1 MIPDAASTFAPLVDR
16 AFAFI
21 FAVTMGMVV
30 LVTVLMVY
38 FAVRYHRSRN
48 PEPTDIP
55 SNLALEITWVV
66 IPGILAMAIF
76 FFGWEGYRAMRTV
89 PPGAM
94 PVRVIAEQW
103 AWHFEYPNGKTV
115 KELRVPVNTPV
126 VLHMTSRDV
135 IHSLYIPAF
144 RVKEDVVP
152 GMETQLWFQADRV
165 GTYRLFCAEYCGAG
179 HSSMMSQVVV
189 LSQDAYRS
197 WYESHEPGEEET
209 TTPVAEGK
217 KLFEDQGCSGCHSVD
232 GLHGIG
238 PTLQSLA
245 GHSVTVTT
253 GGKMRDVVADDAYL
267 RRSILDPEADLVRGF
282 QPIMPAF
289 RGRLSDE
296 EVTQLVAFIKSLKA
310 P

>member
-1 MIPDAASTFAPLVDR
+1 MIPAAASTFAPLVDR

-21 FAVTMGMVV
+21 FAVTIGMVV

-55 SNLALEITWVV
+55 SNLGLEITWVV
-66 IPGILAMAIF
+66 IPGILALAIF

-103 AWHFEYPNGKTV
+103 AWVFEYPDGKTT
-115 KELRVPVNTPV
+115 KELRVPVDAPI

-165 GTYRLFCAEYCGAG
+165 GTYRLFCAEYCGVG
-179 HSSMMSQVVV
+179 HSAMMSQVVV
-189 LSQDAYRS
+189 MPQAEYQS
-197 WYESHEPGEEET
+197 WHQSAPEGEGEKPS
-209 TTPVAEGK
+209 PVAEGK
-217 KLFEDQGCSGCHSVD
+217 KIFEEKGCSGCHTVD

-238 PTLQSLA
+238 PTLQALY

-253 GGKMRDVVADDAYL
+253 GGKMLDVVADEAYL
-267 RRSILDPEADLVRGF
+267 RRSILEPEADVVRGF
-282 QPIMPAF
+282 QPIMPSF
-289 RGRLSDE
+289 QGELTDE
-296 EVTQLVAFIKSLKA
+296 ELAELLSYLKSLRA